1 MMLQI
6 EDLHAFYGKSHILLG
21 VNMVAEIGEIVALV
35 GRNGVGRSTLMKAIM
50 GAVVTTGRIV
60 FDGQDIAR
68 LPTYEIARRG
78 IGYVAETR
86 DIFANL
92 SVRENLI
99 LGLKRGASQ
108 GSGYWSEQSVF
119 EQFPNLRTRADTDAG
134 RLSGGEQQ
142 MLAISRA
149 LMGQP
154 RLLIVDEPTEGLAPR
169 VVEQIAEL
177 LRHVRSLGVTVVLV
191 EQKLDIALDISDRVY
206 VMGRG
211 QMVFDG
217 TSDELRQSDD
227 VIAEWLK
234 V

>member
-1 MMLQI
+1 MMLRV
-6 EDLHAFYGKSHILLG
+6 EDLHAYYGKSHILLG
-21 VNMVAEIGEIVALV
+21 VDMVADAGEIVALV
-35 GRNGVGRSTLMKAIM
+35 GRNGVGRSTLMKAII
-50 GAVVTTGRIV
+50 GAVDTTGRIL

-86 DIFANL
+86 DIFPNL
-92 SVRENLI
+92 SVRENLV
-99 LGLKRGASQ
+99 LGIKRGM
-108 GSGYWSEQSVF
+108 GDGYWSQKSVF
-119 EQFPNLRTRADTDAG
+119 EQFPNLEMRADTDAG

-169 VVEQIAEL
+169 IVEQIARL
-177 LRHVRSLGVTVVLV
+177 LQHVRSLGVTVVLV
-191 EQKLDIALDISDRVY
+191 EQKLDIALDISDRAY

-211 QMVFDG
+211 QMVFEG
-217 TSDELRQSDD
+217 TPDELRRSDD

>member
-6 EDLHAFYGKSHILLG
+6 EDLHAYYGKSHILLG

>member
-1 MMLQI
+1 MMLRI
-6 EDLHAFYGKSHILLG
+6 EDLHAYYGKSHILLG
-21 VNMVAEIGEIVALV
+21 VDMVANAGEIVALV
-35 GRNGVGRSTLMKAIM
+35 GRNGVGRSTLMKAII
-50 GAVVTTGRIV
+50 GAVAISGRVV

-86 DIFANL
+86 DIFPNL

-99 LGLKRGASQ
+99 LGMKRGT
-108 GSGYWSEQSVF
+108 GEGYWSEKSVF
-119 EQFPNLRTRADTDAG
+119 EQFPNLEMRADTDAG

-169 VVEQIAEL
+169 IVEQIARL
-177 LRHVRSLGVTVVLV
+177 LQHVRSLGVTVVLV
-191 EQKLDIALDISDRVY
+191 EQKLDIALDISDRAY

-211 QMVFDG
+211 QMVFEG
-217 TSDELRQSDD
+217 TPDELRQSDD
-227 VIAEWLK
+227 IISEWLK

>member
-1 MMLQI
+1 MMLKI
-6 EDLHAFYGKSHILLG
+6 ENLHAYYGKSHILHG
-21 VNMVAEIGEIVALV
+21 VDMVAEAGEIVAVV

-50 GAVVTTGRIV
+50 GSVETTGEIV
-60 FDGQDIAR
+60 FGGRNIAR

-86 DIFANL
+86 EIFANL
-92 SVRENLI
+92 TVRENLV
-99 LGLKRGASQ
+99 LGMRSRGSEN
-108 GSGYWSEQSVF
+108 YWSEQSVF
-119 EQFPNLRTRADTDAG
+119 ERFPNLEKRADTDAG

-169 VVEQIAEL
+169 IVEQIAVL
-177 LRHVRSLGVTVVLV
+177 LRFVRSLGITVILV
-191 EQKLDIALDISDRVY
+191 EQKLDIALDISDRAY

-211 QMVFDG
+211 RMVFEG
-217 TSDELRQSDD
+217 APQELHRSND
-227 VIAEWLK
+227 IISEWLK

>member
-1 MMLQI
+1 MMLRV
-6 EDLHAFYGKSHILLG
+6 EDLHAYYGKSHILLG
-21 VNMVAEIGEIVALV
+21 VDMVADAGEIVALV
-35 GRNGVGRSTLMKAIM
+35 GRNGVGRSTLMKAII
-50 GAVVTTGRIV
+50 GAVATTGRIL
-60 FDGQDIAR
+60 FDGQDIAS

-86 DIFANL
+86 DIFPNL

-99 LGLKRGASQ
+99 LGMKRAAG
-108 GSGYWSEQSVF
+108 GGYWSEKSVF
-119 EQFPNLRTRADTDAG
+119 EQFPNLEMRADTDAG

-169 VVEQIAEL
+169 IVEQIARL
-177 LRHVRSLGVTVVLV
+177 LQHVRSLGVTVVLV
-191 EQKLDIALDISDRVY
+191 EQKLDIALDISDRAY

-211 QMVFDG
+211 QMVFEG
-217 TSDELRQSDD
+217 TPDELRRSDD
-227 VIAEWLK
+227 IIAEWLK

>member
-1 MMLQI
+1 
-6 EDLHAFYGKSHILLG
+6 
-21 VNMVAEIGEIVALV
+21 
-35 GRNGVGRSTLMKAIM
+35 
-50 GAVVTTGRIV
+50 
-60 FDGQDIAR
+60 
-68 LPTYEIARRG
+68 
-78 IGYVAETR
+78 
-86 DIFANL
+86 
-92 SVRENLI
+92 
-99 LGLKRGASQ
+99 
-108 GSGYWSEQSVF
+108 
-119 EQFPNLRTRADTDAG
+119 
-134 RLSGGEQQ
+134 

-154 RLLIVDEPTEGLAPR
+154 RLLILDEPTEGLAPR